1 MDTMLKIHENG
12 HSRVP
17 VYRDKRE
24 NIVGMLLVKR
34 LMVLDAAEYAV
45 TYAAPCC
52 PMLAV
57 GCVAWWL
64 CCIDCSFCKQRSPRW
79 RLGYANADH
88 DRGEPT
94 AAGSAQRLP
103 ERRPLLRT
111 CCIRLPRP
119 SCVAAYRACCVLFMS
134 HVASRMQPIVR
145 LSVVVV
151 GGDSCTC

>member
-1 MDTMLKIHENG
+1 MDTMRKIHENG

-17 VYRDKRE
+17 VYHDKRE

-52 PMLAV
+52 PMRAV
-57 GCVAWWL
+57 GCKPWLL
-64 CCIDCSFCKQRSPRW
+64 CCIDGSFCKQRSPRW

-94 AAGSAQRLP
+94 AAGSA
-103 ERRPLLRT
+103 
-111 CCIRLPRP
+111 
-119 SCVAAYRACCVLFMS
+119 
-134 HVASRMQPIVR
+134 
-145 LSVVVV
+145 
-151 GGDSCTC
+151 

>member
-52 PMLAV
+52 P
-57 GCVAWWL
+57 
-64 CCIDCSFCKQRSPRW
+64 D
-79 RLGYANADH
+79 
-88 DRGEPT
+88 
-94 AAGSAQRLP
+94 
-103 ERRPLLRT
+103 
-111 CCIRLPRP
+111 
-119 SCVAAYRACCVLFMS
+119 ACCRLRCMVALLHRLF
-134 HVASRMQPIVR
+134 I
-145 LSVVVV
+145 L
-151 GGDSCTC
+151 